1 MAGDYTKF
9 QRHYQTLTTD
19 VFITALT
26 PSPTTVLTVRNAN
39 YQIYIQKAE
48 LVVTTFVAS
57 ILTLVGATSGKVY
70 ARFDVPASPSS
81 ASVPS
86 SGTEYYLI
94 DYGPTGLGVNV
105 GESVQLVIG
114 TSGVVANLHIEAYQ
128 KAGTLQQGVV
138 FSAQGPNT
146 LT

>member
-19 VFITALT
+19 IFITALT
-26 PSPTTVLTVRNAN
+26 TSATALTVRNAN
-39 YQIYIQKAE
+39 YQILIQKAE

-57 ILTLVGATSGKVY
+57 TVTLVGATSGIVY
-70 ARFDVPASPSS
+70 ARFDVPAT
-81 ASVPS
+81 ATTN
-86 SGTEYYLI
+86 GTEPYLV
-94 DYGPTGLGVNV
+94 DYGPTGLGVQLGENV
-105 GESVQLVIG
+105 NVSVSQV
-114 TSGVVANLHIEAYQ
+114 GVVAVLHIEAYQ

-138 FSAQGPNT
+138 FNAQGPNV

>member
-9 QRHYQTLTTD
+9 QRHYQSLTTD
-19 VFITALT
+19 VYITALT

-57 ILTLVGATSGKVY
+57 ILTLVGATSGRVY
-70 ARFDVPASPSS
+70 ARFDIPGTAPAN
-81 ASVPS
+81 
-86 SGTEYYLI
+86 GTEFYLV
-94 DYGPTGLGVNV
+94 DYGPTGAGVNV
-105 GESVQLVIG
+105 GESVQLVNSQVG
-114 TSGVVANLHIEAYQ
+114 AVAVLHIEAYQ

-138 FSAQGPNT
+138 FNAQDPNT

>member
-19 VFITALT
+19 VYITALT

-48 LVVTTFVAS
+48 LTVTTFVAS
-57 ILTLVGATSGKVY
+57 VQTLVGVTSGKVY
-70 ARFDVPASPSS
+70 ARFDIPATAP
-81 ASVPS
+81 AN
-86 SGTEYYLI
+86 GTEYYLI
-94 DYGPTGLGVNV
+94 DYGPTGAAVNV
-105 GESVQLVIG
+105 GESVQLVSSQ
-114 TSGVVANLHIEAYQ
+114 SGPVAVLHIEAYQ

-138 FSAQGPNT
+138 FNAQGPGT

>member
-26 PSPTTVLTVRNAN
+26 TSATVLTVRNAN
-39 YQIYIQKAE
+39 YQIFIQKAE

-57 ILTLVGATSGKVY
+57 TVTLVGATSGIVY
-70 ARFDVPASPSS
+70 ARFDVPA
-81 ASVPS
+81 AATTN
-86 SGTEYYLI
+86 GTEPYPV
-94 DYGPTGLGVNV
+94 DYGPTGLGVQL
-105 GESVQLVIG
+105 GESVNVSVSQV
-114 TSGVVANLHIEAYQ
+114 GVVAVLHIEAYQ

-138 FSAQGPNT
+138 FNAQGPGT